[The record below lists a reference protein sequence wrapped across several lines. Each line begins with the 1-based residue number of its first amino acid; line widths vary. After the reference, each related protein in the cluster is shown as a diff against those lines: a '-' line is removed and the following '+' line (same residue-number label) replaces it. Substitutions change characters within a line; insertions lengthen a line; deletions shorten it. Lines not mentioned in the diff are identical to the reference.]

1 MDWYDA
7 KSPNTKAYEKY
18 LLLQLINS
26 TVQDVSIKEDIGYEA
41 VVGIIDRYISREVN
55 WKAIKRLRVLGLDEI
70 ALKKG
75 HRDYVVIVTGRLQNG
90 ELVVLAV
97 LEDRNKVTVKRF
109 LESIPRRLKRTIH
122 TVCCDMYESIINAA
136 KEALPTAVTVVD
148 RYHVAKAYRDCAD
161 QLRKQETRRLKKRL
175 PKQAQKQIKGAMW
188 AFRKNRDELEE
199 EEAEILDRLFAYSP
213 TLKLAYDFREEL
225 TSIFEQDLTKRGAKR
240 KIKNWRKR
248 IQASGLSCFD
258 SFFTTL
264 DNWMNE
270 ITNYFVNRHN
280 SGFVE
285 GFNNKIKVIKRRC
298 YGIFNTAHLFQ
309 RIFLDLKGFQLFA
322 QYAS

>member
-1 MDWYDA
+1 
-7 KSPNTKAYEKY
+7 
-18 LLLQLINS
+18 
-26 TVQDVSIKEDIGYEA
+26 
-41 VVGIIDRYISREVN
+41 
-55 WKAIKRLRVLGLDEI
+55 
-70 ALKKG
+70 
-75 HRDYVVIVTGRLQNG
+75 
-90 ELVVLAV
+90 
-97 LEDRNKVTVKRF
+97 
-109 LESIPRRLKRTIH
+109 
-122 TVCCDMYESIINAA
+122 
-136 KEALPTAVTVVD
+136 
-148 RYHVAKAYRDCAD
+148 
-161 QLRKQETRRLKKRL
+161 
-175 PKQAQKQIKGAMW
+175 
-188 AFRKNRDELEE
+188 
-199 EEAEILDRLFAYSP
+199 
-213 TLKLAYDFREEL
+213 KLAYDFREEL